1 MKLFKK
7 CLLLACTLYLLSACA
22 LREIKEQVELIED
35 KSIISGFVELDKG
48 ITGSVY
54 VRLYQ
59 HKNSYIELVNQMVL
73 NTNGSYQFHVLPGRY
88 LVAAYIDQ
96 NSNQHYERTEPA
108 VYEGYGQKQ
117 PDLIDVQ
124 EKQHYKRPALTIS
137 GPIQKVSSLDLKVSL
152 SKTVQNIGKIVNLN
166 DPMFGDDNASMG
178 LWRPLE
184 FVQQFGGGLLMLQ
197 DYDKEKIPVI
207 FVHGIMGNPLNFE
220 AVIKELDRDKFQPW
234 VLYYPSGM
242 RLDMVS
248 DHFLKAL
255 NQLYAEYRFSD
266 IQIIAH
272 SMGGLM
278 CRSFLMKQQIE
289 PAFEISLF
297 VTINSPLYGMDSA
310 ASGVKHSP
318 IVIPSWRDV
327 ATDSDYVRRVH
338 EWQHPS
344 RIPYHLFFSY
354 LKGEDGD
361 GVVSLSSQLS
371 LSLQEEAVKI
381 YGFNARHAGILKQPE
396 FISRLNSILSN
407 PEMKAVSK

>member
-1 MKLFKK
+1 MKLFQR
-7 CLLLACTLYLLSACA
+7 CLLLACALYLLSACS
-22 LREIKEQVELIED
+22 LWEIKEQTEIIED
-35 KSIISGFVELDKG
+35 KSTISGVVQLEKG
-48 ITGSVY
+48 IAGSVF

-59 HKNSYIELVNQMVL
+59 HKNSYIELVNQMTL
-73 NTNGSYQFHVLPGRY
+73 NTNGSYQFNVLPGRY

-96 NSNQHYERTEPA
+96 NSNQQYERGEPA
-108 VYEGYGQKQ
+108 VYDGYAQKQ

-124 EKQHYKRPALTIS
+124 EKQHYKRPVLTIS
-137 GPIQKVSSLDLKVSL
+137 GPIQKVSSLKLKKSFN
-152 SKTVQNIGKIVNLN
+152 KAVQNIGKVVNLN
-166 DPMFGDDNASMG
+166 DPMFGYDNASLG

-197 DYDKEKIPVI
+197 DYDKEKTPVI

-220 AVIKELDRDKFQPW
+220 AIIKELDRDKFQPW

-248 DHFLKAL
+248 DYFLNAL
-255 NQLYAEYRFSD
+255 NQLYAEYGFSD
-266 IQIIAH
+266 VQIIAH

-278 CRSFLMKQQIE
+278 SRSFLMKQQVE

-318 IVIPSWRDV
+318 IVISSWRDV
-327 ATDSDYVRRVH
+327 AADSDYVKRVH
-338 EWQHPS
+338 EWQHPAD
-344 RIPYHLFFSY
+344 IPYHLFFSY

-371 LSLQEEAVKI
+371 PSLQEEAVKI
-381 YGFNARHAGILKQPE
+381 YGFNARHAEILKQPE

-407 PEMKAVSK
+407 PGVKAVSK